1 MNCSCQLRFCLS
13 LRQRCKRF
21 DRCWRLRRKK
31 GGALAHANSRRSG
44 GVCAQRSEHI
54 AVARARI
61 GFADR
66 AVDVCIAVGDKT
78 SFGRMERERNGANAL
93 GKPCGAGLFFG
104 GLLADGGAAR

>member
-1 MNCSCQLRFCLS
+1 MSDS
-13 LRQRCKRF
+13 EIG
-21 DRCWRLRRKK
+21 RKK
-31 GGALAHANSRRSG
+31 K
-44 GVCAQRSEHI
+44 
-54 AVARARI
+54 ARI

-104 GLLADGGAAR
+104 GLLADGSAAR

>member
-1 MNCSCQLRFCLS
+1 M
-13 LRQRCKRF
+13 
-21 DRCWRLRRKK
+21 
-31 GGALAHANSRRSG
+31 AHANSRRSG

-54 AVARARI
+54 AVARARIGFADRAARARI

-93 GKPCGAGLFFG
+93 GKPYGAGLFLG

>member
-1 MNCSCQLRFCLS
+1 MSDSEIGRQEPVLS
-13 LRQRCKRF
+13 
-21 DRCWRLRRKK
+21 DSEIGRKK
-31 GGALAHANSRRSG
+31 K
-44 GVCAQRSEHI
+44 
-54 AVARARI
+54 ARI

-93 GKPCGAGLFFG
+93 GKPCVAGLFFG